1 MARDPR
7 IDMVIRNFRPRFMT
21 SGVPLADF
29 EDATKDLEKWEDWL
43 PRWAE
48 RGEIHEALG
57 REAMDAGNELSAG
70 EHLTT
75 AALLYHF
82 AKFMAVEFLD
92 DMRATHMR
100 AVECHRLALPFMRP
114 PGERVAIPFE
124 GHKIVGNLR
133 KPPNTNDGFE
143 NPPVVI
149 LLPGLEATKEE
160 IFGYCDG
167 FLDRGMATFP
177 MDGPGQGEAEYDLP
191 IRGDYETV
199 VKAVI
204 DHLETRGDLDCDRV
218 GIFGVSLGG
227 YYAPRAAA
235 FEKRIKACVAISGAF
250 DWAANWEK
258 KSDLNKEVFRI
269 RSHAKTLE
277 ETYENG
283 KTLTLVG
290 VAQNITCPIYIVTG
304 ALDRITP
311 PAEANRLAAEVSGPK
326 VVSIIEDG
334 NHVCHNR
341 PYKVRPQTADWMA
354 VQLAAVGG

>member
-7 IDMVIRNFRPRFMT
+7 IDIVIRNFRPRFMT

-29 EDATKDLEKWEDWL
+29 EDATDGLERWEDWL
-43 PRWAE
+43 PRWAA
-48 RGEIHEALG
+48 RGEIHEKLG
-57 REAMDAGNELSAG
+57 RDAIAAGNGLSAAG
-70 EHLTT
+70 HLTT

-82 AKFMAVEFLD
+82 AKFMAVEFPD
-92 DMRATHMR
+92 QMRETHMR

-124 GHKIVGNLR
+124 GKEIFGNLR
-133 KPPNTNDGFE
+133 KPEGIE

-149 LLPGLEATKEE
+149 MQPGLEATKEE

-177 MDGPGQGEAEYDLP
+177 VDGPGQGEAEYDLP

-199 VKAVI
+199 VKAII

-277 ETYENG
+277 ETLANG

-290 VAQNITCPIYIVTG
+290 VAKNITCPIYIVAG
-304 ALDRITP
+304 GLDRITP
-311 PAEANRLAAEVSGPK
+311 PEEANRLAAEVSGPK
-326 VVSIIEDG
+326 VVSVVEDG

-354 VQLAAVGG
+354 EQLMASVG

>member
-7 IDMVIRNFRPRFMT
+7 IDIVIRNFRPRFMT

-29 EDATKDLEKWEDWL
+29 EDATDGLERWEDWL
-43 PRWAE
+43 PRWAA
-48 RGEIHEALG
+48 RGEIHEKLG
-57 REAMDAGNELSAG
+57 RDAIAAGNGLSAAG
-70 EHLTT
+70 HLTT

-82 AKFMAVEFLD
+82 GKFMAVEFPEQ
-92 DMRATHMR
+92 MRETHMR

-124 GHKIVGNLR
+124 GKEIFGNLR
-133 KPPNTNDGFE
+133 KPEGIE

-149 LLPGLEATKEE
+149 MQPGLEATKEE

-177 MDGPGQGEAEYDLP
+177 VDGPGQGEAEYDLP

-199 VKAVI
+199 VKAII
-204 DHLETRGDLDCDRV
+204 DHLETRGDLDCNRV

-250 DWAANWEK
+250 DWAANWDK

-277 ETYENG
+277 ETLANG

-290 VAQNITCPIYIVTG
+290 VAKNITCPIYIVAG
-304 ALDRITP
+304 GLDRITP
-311 PAEANRLAAEVSGPK
+311 PEEANRLAAEVSGPK

-354 VQLAAVGG
+354 EQLGAKGG